1 MAVLPK
7 PRQRQR
13 TPTTGDKR
21 EAILEV
27 AGRLFFAQGYA
38 HTGVEQIARELGVTK
53 PFIYYYFGSKQ
64 DIFETLTQRP
74 MKACFSAMDFAPDDT
89 RPAHVK
95 LQQGLERVIG
105 AVLAHYPVAFL
116 AYLEPQVLRPAY
128 LAAQRKLA
136 RHFYACLAEL
146 LEQGRREG
154 TLEFTDARL
163 TALAVSSL
171 PGFLYTWYRPDGRL
185 SPNELTRELVAMS
198 WRLIGLRQGSPKLL
212 KNTLSTSVADRAATQ
227 PTTPLPRLRRTAQT
241 QHREFQHAQS
251 D

>member
-7 PRQRQR
+7 PRQRKR
-13 TPTTGDKR
+13 TPATGDKR

-27 AGRLFFAQGYA
+27 AARLFFAQGYA
-38 HTGVEQIARELGVTK
+38 HTGVEQIARELGVSK

-74 MKACFSAMDFAPDDT
+74 MQACFSAMDFAADDT

-95 LQQGLERVIG
+95 LQQGLERLIG
-105 AVLAHYPVAFL
+105 TVLAQYPVAFL

-136 RHFYACLAEL
+136 RHFYARLAEL
-146 LEQGRREG
+146 LEQGRRER

-163 TALAVSSL
+163 TARAVSSL
-171 PGFLYTWYRPDGRL
+171 PGFLYTWYRPEGRL
-185 SPNELTRELVAMS
+185 PPAELTRELVAMA
-198 WRLIGLRQGSPKLL
+198 WRLIGLQ
-212 KNTLSTSVADRAATQ
+212 RAAPDLLTHAISTRV
-227 PTTPLPRLRRTAQT
+227 PAATTGKSSTPLPQRRRRLQT
-241 QHREFQHAQS
+241 HHRELRNAQS

>member
-1 MAVLPK
+1 MTLLRK
-7 PRQRQR
+7 PRQRSR
-13 TPTTGDKR
+13 TPASGDKR

-38 HTGVEQIARELGVTK
+38 HTGVEQIARELGATK
-53 PFIYYYFGSKQ
+53 PLIYYYFGGKQ
-64 DIFETLTQRP
+64 DMFETLTRRP
-74 MKACFSAMDFAPDDT
+74 MQACFAAMDFAPDDT

-95 LQQGLERVIG
+95 LQQGLERLIDT
-105 AVLAHYPVAFL
+105 VLAHYPVAFL

-136 RHFYACLAEL
+136 RQFYARLVEL

-163 TALAVSSL
+163 TARAVSSL

-185 SPNELTRELVAMS
+185 PPAELTRELVTMAL
-198 WRLIGLRQGSPKLL
+198 RLIGLRCGSPEHLTH
-212 KNTLSTSVADRAATQ
+212 TLSTDVPDGAAGKSS
-227 PTTPLPRLRRTAQT
+227 TPLPHMGRRAQT
-241 QHREFQHAQS
+241 RQS
-251 D
+251 RRIAECSI